1 MQVDEYI
8 EWISDAFIQEK
19 ECKVGM
25 LRLDKI
31 HPIISGNKYFKLKYY
46 LEEAIKAN
54 RDTIIT
60 YGGYFSNHLHA
71 TAFACNLYGLKSVGY
86 VRGLEPSS
94 LNDTLKDCIKFG
106 MELKFIPQGNFN
118 KIQQQMNDSLPENV
132 QIIPMGGHGLLG
144 MKGAS
149 EILNIE
155 NLKEFDYIIA
165 AAGTGTMGGGL
176 LDKLQK
182 DQQLILISAVK
193 NNYSIKEE
201 ILELIPT
208 LAAKANQL
216 SIYHEFHCGGFGKSN
231 PILIEKM
238 NWFYNQHQMPT
249 DFVYTGKMI
258 LGFYELLRNNS
269 IQKNSKILL
278 IHSGGLQGNRSLAAG
293 SLNF

>member
-106 MELKFIPQGNFN
+106 MELKFIPQGDFN
-118 KIQQQMNDSLPENV
+118 KIQQQMNDCHPENV

-201 ILELIPT
+201 ILELRPT

-216 SIYHEFHCGGFGKSN
+216 SIYHEFHCGGFEIGRA
-231 PILIEKM
+231 
-238 NWFYNQHQMPT
+238 H
-249 DFVYTGKMI
+249 V
-258 LGFYELLRNNS
+258 
-269 IQKNSKILL
+269 
-278 IHSGGLQGNRSLAAG
+278 
-293 SLNF
+293 